1 MRRPCVSKPAVPLLG
16 DAVEALRSDG
26 TQLRRRRRR
35 DPPGSLSPPDSNGL
49 MDSVEGPGSPR
60 SQPYHSTRLT
70 REGGA
75 VSAG

>member
-1 MRRPCVSKPAVPLLG
+1 VPLLG
-16 DAVEALRSDG
+16 GGVEALRSDG

-35 DPPGSLSPPDSNGL
+35 DPPGSVSPPDSNGL
-49 MDSVEGPGSPR
+49 MDSVEGPGSSR
-60 SQPYHSTRLT
+60 NQPYHSTRLT